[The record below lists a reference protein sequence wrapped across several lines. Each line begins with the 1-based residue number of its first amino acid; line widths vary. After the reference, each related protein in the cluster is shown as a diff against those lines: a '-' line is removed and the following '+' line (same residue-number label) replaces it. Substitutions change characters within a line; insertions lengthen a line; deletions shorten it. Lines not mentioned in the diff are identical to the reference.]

1 MDPIRRTNRIICST
15 LGLLLIASVTHVP
28 LVDITDSA
36 AATQGLEASEGTLP
50 SPTPVPKSPEPVR
63 LMLESKRYVYLLSL
77 HNVTSRTTDTDM
89 FLLLKHMMLDPL
101 KFRSNYVDSHA

>member
-1 MDPIRRTNRIICST
+1 
-15 LGLLLIASVTHVP
+15 
-28 LVDITDSA
+28 
-36 AATQGLEASEGTLP
+36 
-50 SPTPVPKSPEPVR
+50 
-63 LMLESKRYVYLLSL
+63 MLESKRHVYLLSL

>member
-1 MDPIRRTNRIICST
+1 MDPIRRINRIICST
-15 LGLLLIASVTHVP
+15 LGLLLIALFTNVP

-36 AATQGLEASEGTLP
+36 AATQGMEASEGTLP

-63 LMLESKRYVYLLSL
+63 LMPESKRHVSLLSL
-77 HNVTSRTTDTDM
+77 HIVTFRTDTGM

-101 KFRSNYVDSHA
+101 KFRSNYVGSHA